1 MLLARF
7 QNHSGKACASSLA
20 GPRLDSDQSAA
31 PNMHGAGNACPRARR
46 RCIAYGGSSRG
57 FTIVELLIV
66 VSVLMIIS
74 AIAIPHLVSA
84 LDAARNA
91 KAVGDLRTIQT
102 DILKYESDNGALPD
116 NLGQVGDGAM
126 LDPWKNPYQYLNN
139 TDSQGNGQQRLDR
152 FNVPLNAD
160 YDLYS
165 MGKDAQTA
173 QPITAATSQDDVVRV
188 GSAGY
193 TGLAGEY

>member
-1 MLLARF
+1 MLLARL
-7 QNHSGKACASSLA
+7 QNHSGKICAGSVA
-20 GPRLDSDQSAA
+20 RPRLAPDQSANPKA
-31 PNMHGAGNACPRARR
+31 EGPGNSPPLARR
-46 RCIAYGGSSRG
+46 KGAYGVNSRG

-66 VSVLMIIS
+66 VAVLMIIS
-74 AIAIPHLVSA
+74 AIAIPHLTSA

-91 KAVGDLRTIQT
+91 KAVGEIRTIET
-102 DILKYESDNGALPD
+102 DVLKYESDNGALPD
-116 NLGQVGDGAM
+116 NLGQIGDGAM
-126 LDPWKNPYQYLNN
+126 VDPWKNPYQYHNN
-139 TDSQGNGQQRLDR
+139 ADSQGNGVQRLDR

-165 MGKDAQTA
+165 MGKDGLTSA
-173 QPITAATSQDDVVRV
+173 PITGANSQDDIVRV

>member
-1 MLLARF
+1 MLLARLK
-7 QNHSGKACASSLA
+7 NHRGKACAGFVE
-20 GPRLDSDQSAA
+20 GPRLASDSRAHADTQA
-31 PNMHGAGNACPRARR
+31 PNRRKRASSGN
-46 RCIAYGGSSRG
+46 SRG

-66 VSVLMIIS
+66 VGVLMIIS

-91 KAVGDLRTIQT
+91 KAVGEIRTIET

-116 NLGQVGDGAM
+116 NLSQVGDSAL
-126 LDPWKNPYQYLNN
+126 LDPWKNPYQYRNN
-139 TDSQGNGQQRLDR
+139 TDAQGNGIQRLDR

-173 QPITAATSQDDVVRV
+173 SPITDATSQDDVIRV

-193 TGLAGEY
+193 TGIAGEF